1 MMSSETTYTF
11 ERPHRPL
18 PIRIFNGVGRLLRRC
33 GWRRPLNAERILALA
48 CRRTGLDDFGELDVR
63 EPLRRLI
70 ESVEQENQ
78 LTPLGRLL
86 IRRELMQLACA
97 RLRIQAA
104 IKEHPEVL
112 HEPVDRPVFILG
124 LGRTGSTLLHRLL
137 AQDPQVRAPH
147 YGETMDPASARSSAD
162 GSQVRQARRQF
173 AWAAFLAPGL
183 PSIHPLDAEA
193 PEECRLLLMN
203 TFRCPIFG
211 QYGFST
217 AYVQWLEGRGLEEKL
232 RIYEAYRQQLQLLQW
247 RCPARR
253 WVLKCPI
260 HSWGLDALL
269 QVFPD
274 ACVVQ
279 THRDLAEVVP
289 STCSL
294 LATFRGLYSDTVDP
308 RQLGPLVIENV
319 VSHRLDATR
328 RARETHHGRMMDV
341 LYRHLV
347 RDPVGTVQEIYERF
361 GLPWSAEM
369 EKNIRDWLAHNPRDK
384 HGRHRY
390 SLEQFGLDR
399 ATVERMF
406 PGYPESFMRSAAGE
420 RDAQGDAR
428 KRDQS
433 LSQIG

>member
-1 MMSSETTYTF
+1 MSEETTYTF

-33 GWRRPLNAERILALA
+33 GLSRPLRAGPVLARA

-63 EPLRRLI
+63 EPLERLI
-70 ESVEQENQ
+70 ESVEQEND

-86 IRRELMQLACA
+86 IRRELVQLACA

-112 HEPVDRPVFILG
+112 NERVDRPVFILG

-137 AQDPQVRAPH
+137 AQDPQARAPR
-147 YGETMDPASARSSAD
+147 YGETIDPAAAGSSAN
-162 GSQVRQARRQF
+162 GAQVRQEARKQF

-211 QYGFST
+211 QYGFTTSY
-217 AYVQWLEGRGLEEKL
+217 AKWLDELSLAEKL
-232 RIYEAYRQQLQLLQW
+232 RIYEAYRRQLQLLQW
-247 RCPARR
+247 RCPPRR

-260 HSWGLDALL
+260 HAWGLEALMQL
-269 QVFPD
+269 FPD
-274 ACVVQ
+274 ARVVQ
-279 THRDLAEVVP
+279 THRELADVVP

-294 LATFRGLYSDTVDP
+294 LATFRGLYSDSVQP
-308 RQLGPLVIENV
+308 HRLGPLVIENV
-319 VSHRLDATR
+319 VGRRLDATL
-328 RARETHHGRMMDV
+328 RARKAYPGRMMDV
-341 LYRHLV
+341 VYRRLV
-347 RDPVGTVQEIYERF
+347 RDPVGTVREIYERF
-361 GLPWSAEM
+361 GLPWSAETDR
-369 EKNIRDWLAHNPRDK
+369 NVRDWLARNPRDK

-399 ATVERMF
+399 AEVERMF
-406 PGYPESFMRSAAGE
+406 PGYPESFGRPAVEAPSAAE
-420 RDAQGDAR
+420 QADR
-428 KRDQS
+428 S
-433 LSQIG
+433 LSEIA